1 MSPSMSLDLEVP
13 EETVGSM
20 DSRMTEVLLDY
31 HAGAEPCML
40 NARAV
45 EFIAKPGRIHH
56 LRNCIRQEVA
66 DLLQKQIGFIAL
78 LVLTSHKE
86 PRLIQVLSFWDTA
99 GQSTE
104 NRWEELPAV
113 RRIVSPLIDVRG
125 KVHSYEAALPESP
138 ESILQTSNVPT
149 C

>member
-1 MSPSMSLDLEVP
+1 MSPSVNLDMEVR
-13 EETVGSM
+13 EETVGGL
-20 DSRMTEVLLDY
+20 DSRMAKMLLDY
-31 HAGAEPCML
+31 HAGGEPCVL

-45 EFIAKPGRIHH
+45 EFIAKPGRIQH

-66 DLLQKQIGFIAL
+66 DLLQQQIGFIAA

-86 PRLIQVLSFWDTA
+86 PRLIQVLTFWDTA
-99 GQSTE
+99 GQSTD
-104 NRWEELPAV
+104 NCWEELPAV

-138 ESILQTSNVPT
+138 EAILPSGRVRT

>member
-1 MSPSMSLDLEVP
+1 MSPSVNPDLEVP
-13 EETVGSM
+13 EETISSL
-20 DSRMTEVLLDY
+20 DSRMAKMLLDY
-31 HAGAEPCML
+31 HAGGEPCVL

-45 EFIAKPGRIHH
+45 EFIAKPGRVDH

-66 DLLQKQIGFIAL
+66 DLLQQQIGFVAL

-104 NRWEELPAV
+104 NHWEELPAI
-113 RRIVSPLIDVRG
+113 RRILSPLIDVRG

-138 ESILQTSNVPT
+138 DSILPSGRVRA

>member
-1 MSPSMSLDLEVP
+1 MNASMSLDLELP
-13 EETVGSM
+13 DETAGSM
-20 DSRMTEVLLDY
+20 DSRMAKMLLDY
-31 HAGAEPCML
+31 HAGVEPCVL

-45 EFIAKPGRIHH
+45 EFIAKPGRVHH

-113 RRIVSPLIDVRG
+113 RRLVSPLIDVRG

-138 ESILQTSNVPT
+138 EAISQLGRVRT

>member
-1 MSPSMSLDLEVP
+1 MSPSVSLDLEAP
-13 EETVGSM
+13 EETVGAL
-20 DSRMTEVLLDY
+20 DSRMAKMMLDY
-31 HAGAEPCML
+31 HAGAEPCVF

-45 EFIAKPGRIHH
+45 EFIAKPGRVQH

-66 DLLQKQIGFIAL
+66 NLLQQQIGFIAL

-113 RRIVSPLIDVRG
+113 CRIVSPLIDVRG

-138 ESILQTSNVPT
+138 EAILQSGRVRT

>member
-1 MSPSMSLDLEVP
+1 MSPSLDLDLEVP
-13 EETVGSM
+13 EDTVGSR
-20 DSRMTEVLLDY
+20 DSHMAKLLLDY
-31 HAGAEPCML
+31 HAGSEPCVL

-45 EFIAKPGRIHH
+45 EFIAKPGRVHH
-56 LRNCIRQEVA
+56 LRNCIRQEVT
-66 DLLQKQIGFIAL
+66 DLLQQQIGFIAL

-99 GQSTE
+99 GQSSE
-104 NRWEELPAV
+104 NRWEELPAI
-113 RRIVSPLIDVRG
+113 RRIVAPLIDARG

-138 ESILQTSNVPT
+138 EADSQSGRVRT

>member
-1 MSPSMSLDLEVP
+1 VSLDLEAP
-13 EETVGSM
+13 EETVGAL
-20 DSRMTEVLLDY
+20 DSRMAKMMLDY
-31 HAGAEPCML
+31 HAGAEPSVL

-45 EFIAKPGRIHH
+45 EFIAKPGRVQH

-66 DLLQKQIGFIAL
+66 DLLQQQIGFIAL

-138 ESILQTSNVPT
+138 DAISPAGRVRT

>member
-1 MSPSMSLDLEVP
+1 MSPSVSLDLEVP
-13 EETVGSM
+13 EETAGSL
-20 DSRMTEVLLDY
+20 DSRMAKMLLDY
-31 HAGAEPCML
+31 HAGAEPCVL

-45 EFIAKPGRIHH
+45 EFIAKPGRVHH
-56 LRNCIRQEVA
+56 LRCCIRQEVA
-66 DLLQKQIGFIAL
+66 DLLQQQIGFIAL

-99 GQSTE
+99 GQSSE
-104 NRWEELPAV
+104 NSWEELPAV

-138 ESILQTSNVPT
+138 ETILQSSNVRT

>member
-1 MSPSMSLDLEVP
+1 MSPSLSLDLEVP
-13 EETVGSM
+13 GETAGSL
-20 DSRMTEVLLDY
+20 DSRMAKMLLDY
-31 HAGAEPCML
+31 HAGAEPSVM

-45 EFIAKPGRIHH
+45 EFVAKPGRVHH
-56 LRNCIRQEVA
+56 LRNCIRQEVT
-66 DLLQKQIGFIAL
+66 DLLQQQIGFIAL

-104 NRWEELPAV
+104 NRWEELPAI
-113 RRIVSPLIDVRG
+113 RRIVSPLIDLCG

-138 ESILQTSNVPT
+138 EAISQSGRVRT

>member
-1 MSPSMSLDLEVP
+1 MNASVSLDLEVP
-13 EETVGSM
+13 EETAGSV
-20 DSRMTEVLLDY
+20 DSRMAKMLLDY
-31 HAGAEPCML
+31 HAGAEPCVL

-45 EFIAKPGRIHH
+45 EFIAKPGRVHH

-78 LVLTSHKE
+78 LILTSHKE

-104 NRWEELPAV
+104 NLWEELPAV
-113 RRIVSPLIDVRG
+113 RRIVSPLIDARG

-138 ESILQTSNVPT
+138 GVVPQAGRVRT

>member
-1 MSPSMSLDLEVP
+1 MSPSVSQDLDAPQETGGSL
-13 EETVGSM
+13 
-20 DSRMTEVLLDY
+20 DSRMAKLLLDY
-31 HAGAEPCML
+31 HAGAEPSVL

-45 EFIAKPGRIHH
+45 EFVAKPGRVDH

-66 DLLQKQIGFIAL
+66 DLLEQQIGFIAL

-86 PRLIQVLSFWDTA
+86 PRLVQVLSFWDTA
-99 GQSTE
+99 GQSNE
-104 NRWEELPAV
+104 NRWEELPAT
-113 RRIVSPLIDVRG
+113 RRILSPLIDVRG

-138 ESILQTSNVPT
+138 DAISQSGRVRT

>member
-1 MSPSMSLDLEVP
+1 MNPSVNLDLEVH
-13 EETVGSM
+13 EETVGGM
-20 DSRMTEVLLDY
+20 DSRMAKLLLDY
-31 HAGAEPCML
+31 HAGAEPCVL

-45 EFIAKPGRIHH
+45 EFIAKPGRVDH

-66 DLLQKQIGFIAL
+66 DLLQQQIGFIAL

-86 PRLIQVLSFWDTA
+86 PRLIQVLTFWDTA

-104 NRWEELPAV
+104 NSWEELPAV

-138 ESILQTSNVPT
+138 ENALHSSSVRT

>member
-1 MSPSMSLDLEVP
+1 MSPSVNLDMEVR
-13 EETVGSM
+13 EETVASL
-20 DSRMTEVLLDY
+20 DSRMAKMLLDF
-31 HAGAEPCML
+31 HAGGEPCIL

-45 EFIAKPGRIHH
+45 EFIAKPGRVQH

-66 DLLQKQIGFIAL
+66 DLLQQQIGFIAL

-86 PRLIQVLSFWDTA
+86 PRLVQVLSFWDTA
-99 GQSTE
+99 GQSKE
-104 NRWEELPAV
+104 NRWEELPAI
-113 RRIVSPLIDVRG
+113 RRILSPLIDVRG

-138 ESILQTSNVPT
+138 EAILQTPDVRT